1 MSFPRSRRAFVGQS
15 LAGLAGLGAEA
26 GPPPAPS
33 ASAARALNVI
43 CVGAHP
49 DDPETGCGGTLAAYA
64 ELGHRATIIYLTRG
78 ERGIAGKSLE
88 EAAAIRT
95 AEAEQACRILGV
107 RPVFGGQIDG
117 ATELSGPRA
126 TQFAALLEAEK
137 PDVVFA
143 QWPLDT
149 HPDHQ
154 VAAQLVLR
162 AWLAAHRRFPLY
174 FFEVNTGHQ
183 SLGFAP
189 TDYVDVTS
197 RREKK
202 KAALLAH
209 RSQHGDEIV
218 RQHVQLMEDFRGR
231 EVGVAAAEAFS
242 ALGHRLPPAGGAPPG

>member
-26 GPPPAPS
+26 DTPPAPS
-33 ASAARALNVI
+33 VSAARAWNVI

-107 RPVFGGQIDG
+107 RPVFAGQIDG

-162 AWLAAHRRFPLY
+162 ACARWCDCTLQCRVLVLARSRAWDGLCVRDGRSAIRDCAH
-174 FFEVNTGHQ
+174 
-183 SLGFAP
+183 LG
-189 TDYVDVTS
+189 T
-197 RREKK
+197 
-202 KAALLAH
+202 L
-209 RSQHGDEIV
+209 
-218 RQHVQLMEDFRGR
+218 
-231 EVGVAAAEAFS
+231 
-242 ALGHRLPPAGGAPPG
+242 